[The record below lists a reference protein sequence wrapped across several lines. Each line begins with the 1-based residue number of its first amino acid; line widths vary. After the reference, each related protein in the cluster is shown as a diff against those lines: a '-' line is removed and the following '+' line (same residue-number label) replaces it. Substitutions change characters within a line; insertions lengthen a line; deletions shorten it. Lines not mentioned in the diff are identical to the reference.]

1 MQVLHRTISCRQRQ
15 HEKRHEYQQHEPK
28 QQAVFVARLVS
39 HGTAWAGCLSAWYP
53 SLSQHS
59 CDCSLSLFLSLSLSL
74 CLSLSPS
81 LPPSLPP
88 SLSAAGNKQKV
99 LALNGSSPDWNHG
112 TPITVK
118 EQDPFVARQAAAKP
132 IAAAIQETNVPAG
145 PGLTSKSASRAKA
158 AEQEGTDQAKPGK
171 RGLDDGEEAG
181 GKDTLPAKKV
191 AVGVPGPIA
200 KAIIARASS
209 AKASEPAAAAAPGL
223 MSASKRKALEEER
236 RAEQRAAAA
245 VGLVSASK
253 RKAEEAEEG
262 REGAVIG
269 LVSASK
275 RRAMEMEGAGR
286 GTVGLVSSS
295 KRSAAAASTDGKEK
309 EAQMREAMLAA
320 VKQKEVKV

>member
-1 MQVLHRTISCRQRQ
+1 MTSAESTAFPARRMQVLHRTISCRQRQ
-15 HEKRHEYQQHEPK
+15 HEKRHEHQRHKPN

-59 CDCSLSLFLSLSLSL
+59 CDCSLSL
-74 CLSLSPS
+74 
-81 LPPSLPP
+81 
-88 SLSAAGNKQKV
+88 SAAGNKQKV
-99 LALNGSSPDWNHG
+99 LALDGSSPDWNHG

-118 EQDPFVARQAAAKP
+118 EQDPFIARQAAAKP

-223 MSASKRKALEEER
+223 MSASKRKALEEEQ

-253 RKAEEAEEG
+253 RKAVEAEGG